1 MNIRG
6 EKYECKTEV
15 QAIEWMQEKVGKR
28 VKRCVY
34 PTRPELNYYI
44 TRDGIMFACR
54 YFPIPDKYVVHQV
67 PTQKLSKVDGIV
79 YRMYSTEGEVSKVAA
94 RLVYCTW
101 VLGYWSENTKVVFKD
116 GDKYNICVE
125 NLELRQQKLT
135 RYMAE
140 RMQQFKDIYRRSFR
154 QIAHDIQWQLMIRED
169 EAKDYTQDAFL
180 KMIEKCSNEKEPYF
194 VQQWVVMAQKM
205 AMQSISERDK
215 LKNIDDSLYEQG
227 RMDVYQ
233 VSSLLD
239 ILKDK
244 KQRKILEMVA
254 DGYSQLEISKII
266 GSTKKFVWYNLKK
279 ARTIL
284 KDYLQTDKEI
294 MKIYAN

>member
-15 QAIEWMQEKVGKR
+15 QAIEWMQEKVDKQVR
-28 VKRCVY
+28 RCVY

-54 YFPIPDKYVVHQV
+54 YFPRHDKYVAHQC
-67 PTQKLSKVDGIV
+67 PTKQAGKVDGIV
-79 YRMYSTEGEVSKVAA
+79 YRMYSTDGEVNKVAA
-94 RLVYCTW
+94 SLVYCTW

-116 GDKYNICVE
+116 GNKYNICVD

-135 RYMAE
+135 IEMAD
-140 RMQQFKDIYRRSFR
+140 RMQQFKDIYRREFR

-180 KMIEKCSNEKEPYF
+180 KMIEKCSKEKEQYF

-205 AMQSISERDK
+205 AMQAINERDK
-215 LKNIDDSLYEQG
+215 LKNIDNSLYEQG

-233 VSSLLD
+233 VSSMLD
-239 ILKDK
+239 ILKDQ

-266 GSTKKFVWYNLKK
+266 GTSKRVVWCNLQK

-294 MKIYAN
+294 MKIYN